1 MQDRQVLAMATDI
14 QAILRNLSSCYQFKD
29 KSVIHV
35 GAGGGQFLGYA
46 TDARSVVAVDPE
58 ISAVERLRAA
68 LALLPFRDR
77 FTVVQGEFGTHLGAA
92 DVVFFE
98 FCLHE
103 IPEPRNALRD
113 AKLLASDVVVIDH
126 DPESRWAWH
135 TAETDKARNSWA
147 AVHDYSVRLDR
158 QFTGVQR
165 FSDVSELLQKVGCL
179 GEPAISRANLFLN
192 QAPIEIETKYRIAV
206 F

>member
-1 MQDRQVLAMATDI
+1 MQHRLVLAMATDI
-14 QAILRNLSSCYQFKD
+14 QAILKNLSSCYQFRD

-46 TDARSVVAVDPE
+46 ADVRSVIAVDPE
-58 ISAVERLRAA
+58 ISAVNQLRSA
-68 LALLPFRDR
+68 LVSLPFRDR
-77 FTVVQGEFGTHLGAA
+77 FRVVQGEFGPHLGGA

-103 IPEPRNALRD
+103 ISEPQIALRD
-113 AKLLASDVVVIDH
+113 AKVIAPDVVVIDH

-135 TAETDKARNSWA
+135 TAETEKARNSWA
-147 AVHDYSVRLDR
+147 AVEKYPMRVDR
-158 QFTGVQR
+158 RFTGVQL
-165 FSDVSELLQKVGCL
+165 FADVSALLQKVGVL
-179 GEPAISRANLFLN
+179 GEPAVSRA
-192 QAPIEIETKYRIAV
+192 QQYSGARSIEIEMKYRIAV